1 MQIQNYVTWINSHLK
16 KRPGVKLVENLQT
29 DVSNGVCLIH
39 LIEVICKLSLYI
51 FNLYKL
57 LNKILN

>member
-29 DVSNGVCLIH
+29 DVSNGVSLIH
-39 LIEVICKLSLYI
+39 LIEVICKLFL
-51 FNLYKL
+51 FQ
-57 LNKILN
+57 KIR